1 MDKKKD
7 SRLYNKNFGEA
18 WKNAFSGIIYAFK
31 TQRNLRI
38 QLIAGIIVVILGIVL
53 KISPSEWAIL
63 SLSVFFVLGSEMMNT
78 ALETVVDLNTEEY
91 HIKAKWAKD
100 TAAGAVVLASI
111 NAVVV
116 SCFLFADKIIQIF
129 NK

>member
-7 SRLYNKNFGEA
+7 SRLYNKNFFEA
-18 WKNAFSGIIYAFK
+18 WKNAFSGIVYAFK

-53 KISPSEWAIL
+53 KISSSEWAIL
-63 SLSVFFVLGSEMMNT
+63 SLAVFLVLGSEMMNT
-78 ALETVVDLNTEEY
+78 ALETAVDLTTEEY
-91 HIKAKWAKD
+91 HIKAKLAKD

-116 SCFLFADKIIQIF
+116 SYFLFADKIIQMF
-129 NK
+129 K